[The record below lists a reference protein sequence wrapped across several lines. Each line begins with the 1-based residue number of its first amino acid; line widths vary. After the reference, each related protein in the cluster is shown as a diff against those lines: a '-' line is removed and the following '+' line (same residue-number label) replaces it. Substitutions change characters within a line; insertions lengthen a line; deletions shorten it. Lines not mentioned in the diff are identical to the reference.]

1 MSLLLAVSFTGLDKH
16 TGLLHQGIN
25 YDPKMFYDIGPR
37 LARLA
42 KDKRSSLFV
51 YNAGDRE
58 NMMSSWPGKLV
69 LQVGEISW
77 EGLDDAGVDVADN
90 ALVGGAKVL
99 RAWKQSPNC

>member
-1 MSLLLAVSFTGLDKH
+1 
-16 TGLLHQGIN
+16 
-25 YDPKMFYDIGPR
+25 MFYDLGPR
-37 LARLA
+37 LVRLSRY
-42 KDKRSSLFV
+42 KRSSLFV

-69 LQVGEISW
+69 LQVGEISG

-99 RAWKQSPNC
+99 RAWK